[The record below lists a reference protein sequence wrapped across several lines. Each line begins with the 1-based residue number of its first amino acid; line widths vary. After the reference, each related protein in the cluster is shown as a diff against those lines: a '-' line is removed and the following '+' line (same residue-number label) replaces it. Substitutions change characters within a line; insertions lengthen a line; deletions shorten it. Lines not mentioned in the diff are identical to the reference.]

1 MDDADYHQ
9 SRRRRH
15 HRGRGRRRREGAAM
29 GWIQELQSQ
38 TNDAQLITESASSK
52 FMAATSNTA
61 GNSTTQTNN
70 YGMTSEDVTKALGM
84 PHPLCRSSTI
94 EAGPFTVGIH
104 REMGFGNSGSGGDIA
119 LNSSGS
125 GESPPVGAF

>member
-1 MDDADYHQ
+1 
-9 SRRRRH
+9 
-15 HRGRGRRRREGAAM
+15 
-29 GWIQELQSQ
+29 
-38 TNDAQLITESASSK
+38 
-52 FMAATSNTA
+52 MAATSNTA
-61 GNSTTQTNN
+61 GNAAQTNF
-70 YGMTSEDVTKALGM
+70 GMTSEDVTKALGM